1 MDDAAPNVTPPSSSV
16 EPRSGP
22 PGLSAPPEAASRARG
37 QAWFSDL
44 AEPPLAIVGLTLL
57 GTALFLVNLG
67 GYPFY
72 TKGEPREAV
81 IVFNMLHGGG
91 FILPL
96 RAGIEVPSKPLLMH
110 WLAAIISMLA
120 GGVSEWT
127 VRMPSGLFA
136 VGGMLAAYL
145 YMRRL
150 FDNRSG
156 FLTALVLGTTVQ
168 YLQAGSGAR
177 VDMTLTFFLEIALFE
192 FILIA
197 EGLTE
202 RRMTL
207 YFAIAMAVLS
217 KGPVGLV
224 LPALVALVWIAIEGR
239 WSLLRELRLGRG
251 AALVALLAGGW
262 YLAAALAGGMPFVHK
277 QLLAENLFRFMHNS
291 AFHEGHAHPFYYM
304 EGALVAGFLP
314 WTPLLLMVFA
324 QAVRHPRP
332 IGPRLSYLMVWF
344 GVVLLFYNLPQSK
357 RGVYLLA
364 LYPALA
370 ALLAIYVEAAARAPD
385 ASERWIRWLARLA
398 AAGFGLA
405 GVAALLGLGLLAF
418 APHALELVLS
428 NLIINNHDFVPQLGL
443 AVAAYPLIAMGL
455 TIAMLAIGVFAIR
468 GRRSAE
474 GLCVTATG
482 GTICLALA
490 ANLFVVPALANTL
503 TLEPFTHEAM
513 NIVGTHSVGYMGALN
528 YDVAY
533 YSERTLPVVSIWG
546 GPRPDYLIA
555 WREEFLRLPPSKRAQ
570 FRAVLLSHPTELDGS
585 GGMVLLRCAPANPP
599 EIPGPPGAE
608 PPRKGEPPEFDVR
621 IPPQSKAA

>member
-1 MDDAAPNVTPPSSSV
+1 MDDAASGATQPSLSLEPP
-16 EPRSGP
+16 
-22 PGLSAPPEAASRARG
+22 SAPPGGADGARG
-37 QAWFSDL
+37 LAWFSDL
-44 AEPPLAIVGLTLL
+44 AEPPLAILVLTLL
-57 GTALFLVNLG
+57 GAALFLVNLG

-81 IVFNMLHGGG
+81 TVFNMLHGGG

-110 WLAAIISMLA
+110 WLAAIFSILA

-136 VGGMLAAYL
+136 IGGMLAAYC
-145 YMRRL
+145 YVRRL
-150 FDNRSG
+150 FDDRIG
-156 FLTALVLGTTVQ
+156 FLTAIILGTTVQ

-197 EGLTE
+197 EGLTA

-224 LPALVALVWIAIEGR
+224 LPALVALVWIALEGR
-239 WSLLRELRLGRG
+239 WRLLRELRLWRG

-262 YLAAALAGGMPFVHK
+262 YLGAALEGGMPFVHK
-277 QLLAENLFRFMHNS
+277 QLLAENLFRFVPDS
-291 AFHEGHAHPFYYM
+291 AFHEGHAHSFYYM
-304 EGALVAGFLP
+304 EGALMAGFLP
-314 WTPLLLMVFA
+314 WTPLLLIVLV
-324 QAVRHPRP
+324 QAARRPRQMD
-332 IGPRLSYLMVWF
+332 PRLSYLMVWF
-344 GVVLLFYNLPQSK
+344 IVVLLFYNLPQSK

-370 ALLAIYVEAAARAPD
+370 ALLAIYVEAAARVLD
-385 ASERWIRWLARLA
+385 VSKIWIRWLSQLTA
-398 AAGFGLA
+398 AFFVIA
-405 GVAALLGLGLLAF
+405 GVNALLGLGLLAF
-418 APHALELVLS
+418 APHALELMLK
-428 NLIINNHDFVPQLGL
+428 NLVITDYDFVPQLELAAAAHPFIGIGL
-443 AVAAYPLIAMGL
+443 GIAM
-455 TIAMLAIGVFAIR
+455 IAIGVFAIL
-468 GRRSAE
+468 GRQSAE
-474 GLCVTATG
+474 RLCVAITG
-482 GTICLALA
+482 GTICLTLA
-490 ANLFVVPALANTL
+490 ANLFVLPALAKAL

-513 NIVGTHSVGYMGALN
+513 NIVGTRSVGYMGALN

-533 YSERTLPVVSIWG
+533 YSGRNLPVVSIWS

-555 WREEFLRLPPSKRAQ
+555 WREEFLRLPPAMRAQ

-585 GGMVLLRCAPANPP
+585 GGMVLLRCEPGYAP
-599 EIPGPPGAE
+599 EIPGPPGAA
-608 PPRKGEPPEFDVR
+608 PPPTTEPPEFDV
-621 IPPQSKAA
+621 

>member
-1 MDDAAPNVTPPSSSV
+1 MDDAASSATQPSSSV
-16 EPRSGP
+16 EPLSKLRAP
-22 PGLSAPPEAASRARG
+22 SAPSDVVNRARG
-37 QAWFSDL
+37 LAWFSDL
-44 AEPPLAIVGLTLL
+44 AEPPLAILLLTLL
-57 GTALFLVNLG
+57 GAALFLVNLG

-136 VGGMLAAYL
+136 IGGMLAGYL

-150 FDNRSG
+150 FDDRIG

-197 EGLTE
+197 EGLTQ

-239 WSLLRELRLGRG
+239 WNLLHELRLGRG

-262 YLAAALAGGMPFVHK
+262 YLAAAVSGGMPFVHK
-277 QLLAENLFRFMHNS
+277 QLLSENLFRFVRDS
-291 AFHEGHAHPFYYM
+291 AFHEGHAHPFYYV
-304 EGALVAGFLP
+304 EGALMAGFLP
-314 WTPLLLMVFA
+314 WTAQLPIVIV
-324 QAVRHPRP
+324 QAVRRPRRMD
-332 IGPRLSYLMVWF
+332 PRLSYLMVWF
-344 GVVLLFYNLPQSK
+344 VVVLLFYNLPQSK

-370 ALLAIYVEAAARAPD
+370 ALLAIYMEAAARVPD
-385 ASERWIRWLARLA
+385 LSERWIHWLARLA
-398 AAGFGLA
+398 AVFFSLA
-405 GVAALLGLGLLAF
+405 GVAGLLGLGLLAF
-418 APHALELVLS
+418 APHALQVVLS
-428 NLIINNHDFVPQLGL
+428 NLISANYDFVPQLEL
-443 AVAAYPLIAMGL
+443 AAAALPFVALGL
-455 TIAMLAIGVFAIR
+455 TIAMIAIGVFTIR
-468 GRRSAE
+468 GRQSVE
-474 GLCVTATG
+474 GLCLTATG
-482 GTICLALA
+482 GIVCLALA

-513 NIVGTHSVGYMGALN
+513 NIIGTHSVGYMGALN

-533 YSERTLPVVSIWG
+533 YCKRNLPVVSIWS

-555 WREEFLRLPPSKRAQ
+555 WREEFLRLPTSTRAQ

-585 GGMVLLRCAPANPP
+585 GGMVLLRCNPGYAP

-608 PPRKGEPPEFDVR
+608 PPRKADPPQFDV
-621 IPPQSKAA
+621 

>member
-1 MDDAAPNVTPPSSSV
+1 MDDAASSATQPSSSV
-16 EPRSGP
+16 EP
-22 PGLSAPPEAASRARG
+22 LSASRAPSAPSDVANGARG
-37 QAWFSDL
+37 LAWFSDL
-44 AEPPLAIVGLTLL
+44 AEPPLAILLLTLL
-57 GTALFLVNLG
+57 GAALFLVNLG

-136 VGGMLAAYL
+136 IGGMLAAYL

-150 FDNRSG
+150 FDDRIG

-197 EGLTE
+197 EGLTQ

-239 WSLLRELRLGRG
+239 WNLLRELRLGRG

-262 YLAAALAGGMPFVHK
+262 YLAAAVSGGMPFVHK
-277 QLLAENLFRFMHNS
+277 QLLAENLFRFVRDS
-291 AFHEGHAHPFYYM
+291 AFHEGHAHPFYYV
-304 EGALVAGFLP
+304 EGALMAGFLP
-314 WTPLLLMVFA
+314 WTALLPIVIV
-324 QAVRHPRP
+324 QAVRRPRRMD
-332 IGPRLSYLMVWF
+332 PRLSYLMVWF
-344 GVVLLFYNLPQSK
+344 VMVLLFYNLPQSK

-370 ALLAIYVEAAARAPD
+370 ALLAIYVEAAARVPD
-385 ASERWIRWLARLA
+385 LSERWIRWLARLA
-398 AAGFGLA
+398 AVFFSLA
-405 GVAALLGLGLLAF
+405 GVAGLLGLGLLAF
-418 APHALELVLS
+418 APHALQVVLS
-428 NLIINNHDFVPQLGL
+428 NLIIANYDFVPQLEL
-443 AVAAYPLIAMGL
+443 ATAALPFIALGL
-455 TIAMLAIGVFAIR
+455 TIAMIAIGVFTIR
-468 GRRSAE
+468 GSQSVE

-482 GTICLALA
+482 GIVCLALA

-513 NIVGTHSVGYMGALN
+513 NIIGTHSVGYMGALN

-533 YSERTLPVVSIWG
+533 YCERNLPVVSIWS

-555 WREEFLRLPPSKRAQ
+555 WREEFLRLPTSTRAQ

-585 GGMVLLRCAPANPP
+585 GGMVLLRCDPGYAP

-608 PPRKGEPPEFDVR
+608 PPRKADPPEFDV
-621 IPPQSKAA
+621 

>member
-1 MDDAAPNVTPPSSSV
+1 MDDAAPNATPPSSSV
-16 EPRSGP
+16 EPRSAP
-22 PGLSAPPEAASRARG
+22 SGLSAPPEAANRARG

-44 AEPPLAIVGLTLL
+44 AEPPLAIAGLTLL

-81 IVFNMLHGGG
+81 TVFNMLHGGG
-91 FILPL
+91 LILPL

-110 WLAAIISMLA
+110 WLAAIISTLA

-150 FDNRSG
+150 FDNRIG
-156 FLTALVLGTTVQ
+156 LLTALVLGTTVQ

-202 RRMTL
+202 RRMML

-262 YLAAALAGGMPFVHK
+262 YLAAALAGGMPFVRK

-304 EGALVAGFLP
+304 EGALMAGFLP
-314 WTPLLLMVFA
+314 WTPLLLIVFV
-324 QAVRHPRP
+324 QPVRRPRP

-428 NLIINNHDFVPQLGL
+428 NLIIKNHDFVPQLGL
-443 AVAAYPLIAMGL
+443 AVAAYPLIATGL

-513 NIVGTHSVGYMGALN
+513 NIIGTHSVGYMGALN

-533 YSERTLPVVSIWG
+533 YSERTLPVVSIWS

-585 GGMVLLRCAPANPP
+585 GGMVLLRCEPANPP

-608 PPRKGEPPEFDVR
+608 PPRKGEPPEFDV
-621 IPPQSKAA
+621 

>member
-1 MDDAAPNVTPPSSSV
+1 MDDAASSATQPSPSV
-16 EPRSGP
+16 EPPSEPSYVANGA
-22 PGLSAPPEAASRARG
+22 GG
-37 QAWFSDL
+37 MAWFSDL
-44 AEPPLAIVGLTLL
+44 AEPPLSILVLLLL
-57 GTALFLVNLG
+57 GAALFLVNLG

-81 IVFNMLHGGG
+81 TVFNMLHGGG

-110 WLAAIISMLA
+110 WLAVLISMLA
-120 GGVSEWT
+120 GGISEWT
-127 VRMPSGLFA
+127 VRLPSGLFA
-136 VGGMLAAYL
+136 IGGMLAAYL

-150 FDNRSG
+150 FDDRIGLLS
-156 FLTALVLGTTVQ
+156 ALILGTTVQ

-177 VDMTLTFFLEIALFE
+177 VDMTLTFFLEIAFFE

-197 EGLTE
+197 EGLTQ
-202 RRMTL
+202 RRIML

-239 WSLLRELRLGRG
+239 WNLLPELRLGRG

-262 YLAAALAGGMPFVHK
+262 YLAAALTGGMPFVHK
-277 QLLAENLFRFMHNS
+277 QILAENLFRFVHGS

-304 EGALVAGFLP
+304 EAALMVGFLP
-314 WTPLLLMVFA
+314 WTPLLLIVFL
-324 QAVRHPRP
+324 QAARRPRRMD
-332 IGPRLSYLMVWF
+332 PRLSYLMVWF
-344 GVVLLFYNLPQSK
+344 AVVLLFYNLPQSK

-370 ALLAIYVEAAARAPD
+370 ALLAIYVEAAARVPD
-385 ASERWIRWLARLA
+385 VSERLIRWLTRLA
-398 AAGFGLA
+398 AMFFGLA

-418 APHALELVLS
+418 APHALELALKNLS
-428 NLIINNHDFVPQLGL
+428 ITNYDFVPQLQLAAAAHPFVATGL
-443 AVAAYPLIAMGL
+443 AIAM
-455 TIAMLAIGVFAIR
+455 IAIGGFAMR
-468 GRRSAE
+468 GRQSAE

-482 GTICLALA
+482 GTVCLALA

-503 TLEPFTHEAM
+503 TLKPFTYEAM
-513 NIVGTHSVGYMGALN
+513 NLIGTHSVGYMGALN

-533 YSERTLPVVSIWG
+533 YSERNLPVVSIWS

-555 WREEFLRLPPSKRAQ
+555 WREEFLRLPPSTRAE
-570 FRAVLLSHPTELDGS
+570 FRAVLVSHPTELDGT
-585 GGMVLLRCAPANPP
+585 GRMVLLRCEPGPAP
-599 EIPGPPGAE
+599 EIPGPPGAQPPLKTE
-608 PPRKGEPPEFDVR
+608 PPKFDVR
-621 IPPQSKAA
+621 MPPQSAAA

>member
-1 MDDAAPNVTPPSSSV
+1 MNNAASGATGPSLSPEPPAAP
-16 EPRSGP
+16 SGGAAAGSR
-22 PGLSAPPEAASRARG
+22 GL
-37 QAWFSDL
+37 AWFSDL
-44 AEPPLAIVGLTLL
+44 AEPPLAIIVLTLV
-57 GTALFLVNLG
+57 GAALFLVNLG

-81 IVFNMLHGGG
+81 TVFDMLHGGG

-96 RAGIEVPSKPLLMH
+96 RAGVEIPSKPLLMH
-110 WLAAIISMLA
+110 WLAAIISILA

-145 YMRRL
+145 YLRRL
-150 FDNRSG
+150 FDDRIG
-156 FLTALVLGTTVQ
+156 FLAALMLGTTVQ

-177 VDMTLTFFLEIALFE
+177 VDMTLTFFLEVAFFE

-197 EGLTE
+197 EGLTA

-224 LPALVALVWIAIEGR
+224 LPGLVALVWIAIEGR
-239 WSLLRELRLGRG
+239 WQLLGELRLVRG
-251 AALVALLAGGW
+251 AALVTLLAGGW
-262 YLAAALAGGMPFVHK
+262 YLAAALTAGMPFVHK
-277 QLLAENLFRFMHNS
+277 QLLAENLFRFVRDS

-304 EGALVAGFLP
+304 EGALIGGFMP
-314 WTPLLLMVFA
+314 WTPLLLIVFV
-324 QAVRHPRP
+324 QAARRP
-332 IGPRLSYLMVWF
+332 HLMGRRLSYLMVWF
-344 GVVLLFYNLPQSK
+344 VVVLLFYNLPQSK

-370 ALLAIYVEAAARAPD
+370 ALLAIYVEAAARVPD
-385 ASERWIRWLARLA
+385 VSRHLIRWLSLLA
-398 AAGFGLA
+398 AVFFALA
-405 GVAALLGLGLLAF
+405 GLDALLGLGMLAF
-418 APHALELVLS
+418 APRALELVLR
-428 NLIINNHDFVPQLGL
+428 NLIITDYDFVPQLNL
-443 AVAAYPLIAMGL
+443 AAAAHPFIGMGL
-455 TIAMLAIGVFAIR
+455 GVAMIAIGVLAIR
-468 GRRSAE
+468 GRQSAE
-474 GLCVTATG
+474 RLCAAVTG

-490 ANLFVVPALANTL
+490 ANLFVVPALANAL

-533 YSERTLPVVSIWG
+533 YSERNLPVVSIWS
-546 GPRPDYLIA
+546 GPRPDFLIA
-555 WREEFLRLPPSKRAQ
+555 WREEFLRLPPSMRAQ

-585 GGMVLLRCAPANPP
+585 GGMVLLQCEPGHAP
-599 EIPGPPGAE
+599 ELPGAPSVE
-608 PPRKGEPPEFDVR
+608 PPSRGEPPKFDV
-621 IPPQSKAA
+621 